1 MELEN
6 YIHQVMSKRER
17 STHLIGGNGTIRN
30 IRVIVIIEDFH
41 KICCRW
47 KKDIKGSASKKH
59 SVDVFVNTF
68 IKSDGMKLV
77 QSKNVNSFIKN
88 VNKGGDTV
96 KKCVF
101 SPQRKKCFSIF

>member
-47 KKDIKGSASKKH
+47 KKDIKGSASKKFCQQEAQCGRVCEYIH
-59 SVDVFVNTF
+59 Q
-68 IKSDGMKLV
+68 K
-77 QSKNVNSFIKN
+77 
-88 VNKGGDTV
+88 
-96 KKCVF
+96 
-101 SPQRKKCFSIF
+101 